1 MRRLFRKPTLLFV
14 LGILA
19 ILIALY
25 SIFFTSWESGTGIY
39 IVFVHIPVILV
50 SIIAIVIDRVIAVRT
65 KISPV
70 KLSIYEFI
78 IIIIGG
84 IYFLYSQREI
94 VVEPANRNMEFFL
107 VLQNPGNLESDKT
120 AYQFPFDK
128 KILAEDNV
136 VIVDDFWKTEVRP
149 GWDDPQYQINT
160 FQYEKYP
167 RVKLISKLTS
177 DLSDKMSQDLI
188 DELLKNKL
196 SNHSKMEQ

>member
-1 MRRLFRKPTLLFV
+1 MRRLFRKPTLLCV
-14 LGILA
+14 LGLSA

-39 IVFVHIPVILV
+39 IVFIHIPVIFV
-50 SIIAIVIDRVIAVRT
+50 SIIAIIIDRLIALRT
-65 KISPV
+65 KISPA
-70 KLSIYEFI
+70 KLSLYELVVL
-78 IIIIGG
+78 IIGG
-84 IYFLYSQREI
+84 IYFLYSQREVI
-94 VVEPANRNMEFFL
+94 IEPANGNLEYYL

-120 AYQFPFDK
+120 VNQFPFNK

-136 VIVDDFWKTEVRP
+136 IIVDDYWKTEVRP

-167 RVKLISKLTS
+167 RVKLVSKLTS
-177 DLSDKMSQDLI
+177 DLSDKMNQDLI

-196 SNHSKMEQ
+196 SK